1 MYPHG
6 EYFTSLESCWG
17 SGEGRE
23 SQGKAEEELRL
34 SGIARVKKEEPLT
47 RREIDVVGGFTL
59 WSCLG
64 SRLLPQWRGCS

>member
-34 SGIARVKKEEPLT
+34 SEIARVKKEEPLT
-47 RREIDVVGGFTL
+47 RRDIDVVEGVHPVVVSG
-59 WSCLG
+59 
-64 SRLLPQWRGCS
+64 

>member
-23 SQGKAEEELRL
+23 SPGKAEEELRR
-34 SGIARVKKEEPLT
+34 SEISRVKKEEPLT
-47 RREIDVVGGFTL
+47 RRDIDVAGG
-59 WSCLG
+59 SPCG
-64 SRLLPQWRGCS
+64 HV